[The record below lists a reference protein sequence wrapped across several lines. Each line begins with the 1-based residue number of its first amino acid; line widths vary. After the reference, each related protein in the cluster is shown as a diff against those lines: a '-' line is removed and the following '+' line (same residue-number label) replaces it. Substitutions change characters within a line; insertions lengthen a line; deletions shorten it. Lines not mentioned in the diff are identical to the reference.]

1 MTLKI
6 EKCLL
11 KGEVSAPPS
20 KSDAHRVLICSALSK
35 ESNVNNLADSEDIN
49 ATLGCLKTLGAK
61 TENIENGLKIG
72 GIKPFDISENL
83 ILNCNESGSTLR
95 FLIPLC
101 LLTGKEIALKGKGR
115 LMERPLTVYE
125 KMCEGRGIVFE
136 KNGDTLTL
144 CGKLASGVF
153 TVDGGVSSQ
162 FISGLMYALPL
173 LSGDSQI
180 KIEGNLESKPYI
192 DMTVETLGRFGVEI
206 EETDYGYFVKSNQKY
221 NSQNITVEGDWSNA
235 AFLDGFNLLG
245 GSVKVMGLNENSLQ
259 GDRIYKKMYE
269 DLKSGVE
276 SFDLSNCP
284 DLAPVMFALAS
295 ALGGAEFT
303 GTARL
308 KIKESDRAEAMK
320 EELSKFGVNVTVE
333 ENRVLVSGGTLKTPT
348 EKLCGHNDHRI
359 VMALTLLCTL
369 TGGEIEGCEA
379 VNKSFPDFFSKIS
392 ALGFVSNEIG

>member
-6 EKCLL
+6 EKCRLS
-11 KGEVSAPPS
+11 GEVSAPPS

-35 ESNVNNLADSEDIN
+35 ASTVTNLADSEDIN

-61 TENIENGLKIG
+61 TETTENGVKIG
-72 GIKPFDISENL
+72 GINPFDISENL
-83 ILNCNESGSTLR
+83 ILDCNESGSTLR

-101 LLTGKEIALKGKGR
+101 LLSGKKITFKGKGR

-125 KMCEGRGIVFE
+125 EICKERGIAFE
-136 KNGDTLTL
+136 KNGDALGL
-144 CGKLASGVF
+144 CGKLSSGVF
-153 TVDGGVSSQ
+153 SVDGGVSSQ
-162 FISGLMYALPL
+162 FISGLLYALPL
-173 LSGDSQI
+173 LSGDSEI
-180 KIEGNLESKPYI
+180 KIEGKLESKPYI
-192 DMTVETLGRFGVEI
+192 DMTVETLSRFGVEI
-206 EETDYGYFVKSNQKY
+206 KETDYGYFVKGNQKY

-259 GDRIYKKMYE
+259 GDKIYKKMYE
-269 DLKSGVE
+269 DLKSGVK
-276 SFDLSNCP
+276 SFDLRDCP
-284 DLAPVMFALAS
+284 DLAPVMFALAG

-320 EELSKFGVNVTVE
+320 EELSKFGINVTVK

-348 EKLCGHNDHRI
+348 KKLKGHNDHRI

-392 ALGFVSNEIG
+392 ALGFVSNEIR